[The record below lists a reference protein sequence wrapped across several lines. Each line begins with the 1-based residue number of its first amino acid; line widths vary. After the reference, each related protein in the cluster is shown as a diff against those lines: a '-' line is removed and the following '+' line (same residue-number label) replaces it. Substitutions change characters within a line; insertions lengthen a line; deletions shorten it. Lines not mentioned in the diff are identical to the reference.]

1 MNFKDY
7 LNNAWATHA
16 TNALQVAEDFKA
28 NFSLMETEDDVMAMT
43 NLIVHVC
50 GEHLGEW
57 ERGSE
62 LLKKIKNNAKISD
75 KSAMNRYVAI
85 LNLGNN
91 PNTSIEEF
99 STSDQVRIYAP
110 VASALAS
117 LGGLKN
123 AEKLLL
129 RATEICSQLPKE
141 DLANK
146 SLAMAGNN
154 IASKLEEKIT
164 RSENEVKLMITAAT
178 LARKYWEIA
187 GTWKEIERAEY
198 RLSQTYLKSSDLDK
212 ALVHAEECLEIVS
225 NNGNDPLEEF
235 FAYEALTL
243 VHKEHK
249 NQVGFDGALHGMKIT
264 FDKLS
269 QADQSWCKEALEKL
283 SK

>member
-1 MNFKDY
+1 MNFNDY

-16 TNALQVAEDFKA
+16 TNAKQVAEDFKA

-91 PNTSIEEF
+91 PNTSIEDF
-99 STSDQVRIYAP
+99 SASDQVRIYSP

-123 AEKLLL
+123 AEKLLNK
-129 RATEICSQLPKE
+129 ASEICAQLPKE
-141 DLANK
+141 DPANK
-146 SLAMAGNN
+146 ALAMAGNN
-154 IASKLEEKIT
+154 IASKLEEKTT
-164 RSENEVKLMITAAT
+164 RSEHEVKLMITAAS

-187 GTWKEIERAEY
+187 GTWKEVERAEY
-198 RLSQTYLKSSDLDK
+198 RLAQTYLKANEMDK

-243 VHKEHK
+243 VHKELK
-249 NQVGFDGALHGMKIT
+249 NQIGFDSALHGMKIT

-269 QADQSWCKEALEKL
+269 EADQSWCKETLEKL